1 MIISGTWV
9 ARRIYA
15 ESCQKPLHAELL
27 DGIISNMKTTPPAE
41 GRTRAEIIAS
51 IANLPDSVQGSIS
64 SYTVPTSSGRKITY
78 HKLQYW
84 ADGRNHSVHIP
95 KERLAEFKAAVESGG
110 RLREL
115 LAELTEATVRD
126 ILSSAPPLKK
136 KSSRS
141 PSKAPRARRR

>member
-1 MIISGTWV
+1 MFVFSFSPLQ
-9 ARRIYA
+9 ARI
-15 ESCQKPLHAELL
+15 L
-27 DGIISNMKTTPPAE
+27 DGIISNMKTTPPSSTA
-41 GRTRAEIIAS
+41 RTRAEILAS

-64 SYTVPTSSGRKITY
+64 SYEVRTSSGRVITY

-84 ADGRNHSVHIP
+84 ANGSNHAIHIP
-95 KERLAEFKAAVESGG
+95 KERLAEFRTAVENGG

-115 LAELTEATVRD
+115 LAELTEATARD

-141 PSKAPRARRR
+141 P

>member
-1 MIISGTWV
+1 
-9 ARRIYA
+9 
-15 ESCQKPLHAELL
+15 
-27 DGIISNMKTTPPAE
+27 MKTTPPAE

-110 RLREL
+110 RLCEL

>member
-1 MIISGTWV
+1 M
-9 ARRIYA
+9 
-15 ESCQKPLHAELL
+15 L
-27 DGIISNMKTTPPAE
+27 DGIIFNMKTTQPSS
-41 GRTRAEIIAS
+41 GRTRAEILAS

-84 ADGRNHSVHIP
+84 ANGRNHSVHIP
-95 KERLAEFKAAVESGG
+95 GERLAEFQSAVENGG
-110 RLREL
+110 RLRGL

-136 KSSRS
+136 SSPRSRS
-141 PSKAPRARRR
+141 RARPR

>member
-1 MIISGTWV
+1 M
-9 ARRIYA
+9 
-15 ESCQKPLHAELL
+15 L
-27 DGIISNMKTTPPAE
+27 DGIISNMKTTQPSS
-41 GRTRAEIIAS
+41 GRTRAEILAS

-84 ADGRNHSVHIP
+84 ANGRNHSVHIP
-95 KERLAEFKAAVESGG
+95 GERLAEFQSAVENGG
-110 RLREL
+110 RLRGL

-136 KSSRS
+136 SSSRS
-141 PSKAPRARRR
+141 RSRARPR